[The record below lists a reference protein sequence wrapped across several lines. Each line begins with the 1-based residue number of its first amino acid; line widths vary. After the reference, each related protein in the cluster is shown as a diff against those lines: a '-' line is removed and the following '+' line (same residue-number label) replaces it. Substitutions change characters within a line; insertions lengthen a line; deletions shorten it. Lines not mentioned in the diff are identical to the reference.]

1 MGMFFLHPSFSA
13 PTGLIV
19 LSVFSIFG
27 TVLLFI
33 LYRSKKY
40 FISIIALSIL
50 QIITLTSLSGESLS
64 YFNRYPM
71 KKFANHILTDPQ
83 FEKRIGLYRL
93 GNHRARM
100 GVMTG
105 LPSIYLNNSEELQLF
120 IKDESN
126 LYVVMRRF
134 DLERDFH
141 TLTMDII
148 AMDTGWKKLRIG
160 KAEIE
165 LLLKNGLNN
174 HLQKYSEEYVLLKTQ
189 NKKKSIEQ
197 SGPQCQ
203 KNCI

>member
-1 MGMFFLHPSFSA
+1 
-13 PTGLIV
+13 
-19 LSVFSIFG
+19 
-27 TVLLFI
+27 
-33 LYRSKKY
+33 
-40 FISIIALSIL
+40 
-50 QIITLTSLSGESLS
+50 
-64 YFNRYPM
+64 M
-71 KKFANHILTDPQ
+71 KKFANHILTSPQ
-83 FEKRIGLYRL
+83 PGKRIGLYRL

-134 DLERDFH
+134 DMERDFH

-148 AMDTGWKKLRIG
+148 ATDTGWKKLRIG

-197 SGPQCQ
+197 LGPQCQ